1 MSEKYTPP
9 PEYRPN
15 AGFSVGRLMI
25 YMVLLAAAGAIG
37 YNYYNN
43 NVRDFTTNPEEVT
56 LRYVDTDFK
65 ANIDEEN
72 ALAILSNPRRYQ
84 REFSDLVYQINS
96 QLVNHTATRMGLPDS
111 LRKKAI
117 AEYKNIHPQMT
128 DMYFQDF
135 VTMSDTTSALY
146 QAWYNNQYQNAT
158 EAINIVA
165 SKYTCFFIN
174 RIFDSILK
182 TKQGQIYVR
191 GKKINSPCGVALS
204 EALAPMV
211 ERLKKRAAIDDF
223 TTSEG
228 MMEEK
233 IEKAIA
239 ELATME
245 VRDRKGLSK
254 KLQTKVFGFNV
265 SQTDV
270 EVTAISMM
278 KVGFKLNRY
287 FDVGLNEKRKMV
299 VVTLPEP
306 EILSHEVY
314 PKFEKL
320 DVGWL
325 REVENVEL
333 NQNINV
339 LREAFREDAYQSDV
353 FDKAKEQVE
362 ELMELMLTPVVSQ
375 LRGNYKIAIRYRNLD
390 LEPLGKPD
398 KGEKEIS
405 LPNERPTSQAELID
419 LSD

>member
-1 MSEKYTPP
+1 MSQNYTPP
-9 PEYRPN
+9 PTKKS
-15 AGFSVGRLMI
+15 GFSIGTLML
-25 YMVLLAAAGAIG
+25 YMVLVGVAGAIG
-37 YNYYNN
+37 YNYYNT
-43 NVRDFTTNPEEVT
+43 NVQGITSTPEEVT

-84 REFSDLVYQINS
+84 REFDDLVYQINT
-96 QLVNHTATRMGLPDS
+96 QLVKHTASRMGLPDS
-111 LRKKAI
+111 LQRKAI
-117 AEYKNIHPQMT
+117 AEYKSIHPSMK
-128 DMYFQDF
+128 DLYFKDF
-135 VTMSDTTSALY
+135 VTMKDTSSTLY
-146 QAWYNNQYQNAT
+146 QAWYQNEFQNAS
-158 EAINIVA
+158 EVINIVA

-174 RIFDSILK
+174 QIFDDILK
-182 TKQGQIYVR
+182 SKSGKIYVK

-211 ERLKKRAAIDDF
+211 ARLKERAAVDDF
-223 TTSEG
+223 TASQD
-228 MMEEK
+228 MMSEK
-233 IEKAIA
+233 IEKTIA

-278 KVGFKLNRY
+278 KVGFKLDRY
-287 FDVGLNEKRKMV
+287 FDIALNQKRKEV

-314 PKFEKL
+314 PRFEKL

-333 NQNINV
+333 NQNINI
-339 LREAFREDAYQSDV
+339 LREAFREDAFDSDI
-353 FDKAKEQVE
+353 FDKSKVQAKE
-362 ELMELMLTPVVSQ
+362 LMSLLMTPIVSQ
-375 LRGNYKIAIRYRNLD
+375 LKGKFRLRVKFRDMD
-390 LEPLGKPD
+390 LQPLGAPS
-398 KGEKEIS
+398 EKV
-405 LPNERPTSQAELID
+405 PTDIPPAREMTKAGLID
-419 LSD
+419 VSN